1 MEKFKIGSLEYAPY
15 NNHNQEH
22 NLFLKSLLEE
32 IEESGELEERMG
44 DISYMF
50 DHSYQE
56 LSTFSLNNPNAYLIF
71 DISEI
76 IGFVY
81 MYLNKNNELLLYL
94 GIRKDKRKMGYGS
107 KISQELTDY
116 LLQAFSLNGIKVQVE
131 SDNIGSLK
139 AIEKAGFKYLEDDFY
154 IKK

>member
-1 MEKFKIGSLEYAPY
+1 
-15 NNHNQEH
+15 
-22 NLFLKSLLEE
+22 
-32 IEESGELEERMG
+32 MG

>member
-22 NLFLKSLLEE
+22 NLFLKSLLKE

-107 KISQELTDY
+107 KISQ
-116 LLQAFSLNGIKVQVE
+116 
-131 SDNIGSLK
+131 
-139 AIEKAGFKYLEDDFY
+139 
-154 IKK
+154 